1 MSHTSLSQEET
12 CKLARSKGDRQN
24 FLVTAIEE
32 AIAAHRIQSESA
44 RRANAPAKSA
54 ATKPVA
60 NVSAVRLRHLHDVIR
75 DSKSRLYSGPAVIA
89 SITGVTSSQAS
100 DAIRQARYGA
110 RWLDF
115 SYTPPIKR
123 TRDYEIEQALRLH
136 GYVGSWRLLP
146 HRPTLAAYLE
156 ARTGAE
162 RDHPCVVFLSTH
174 CVAVSGGVFCDVFS
188 RGEVVDIDD
197 AKGRRKKVSRVLV
210 LTKRIAPSPIASR
223 QPVPNAAKAGANG
236 KADRLFRAAIKTET
250 GALRVKIT
258 PNEVFIVRRDEA
270 GWYWL
275 GSREGVEDL
284 ILRPTSDGRLRGNTD
299 EAAAY
304 RKAKGG

>member
-1 MSHTSLSQEET
+1 MQTPT
-12 CKLARSKGDRQN
+12 TLAPTLG
-24 FLVTAIEE
+24 AI
-32 AIAAHRIQSESA
+32 
-44 RRANAPAKSA
+44 
-54 ATKPVA
+54 KPRYL
-60 NVSAVRLRHLHDVIR
+60 NDAVKDT
-75 DSKSRLYSGPAVIA
+75 KSRLYSGPAVIA

-100 DAIRQARYGA
+100 DSIRQVRYGA
-110 RWLDF
+110 RWLDL

-123 TRDYEIEQALRLH
+123 TRGYEIEQALRLH
-136 GYVGSWRLLP
+136 GYIGHWRLLP
-146 HRPTLAAYLE
+146 DQPTLAAYLN

-223 QPVPNAAKAGANG
+223 QPVPNAAKAGANSSV
-236 KADRLFRAAIKTET
+236 DRLFRAAIKAET

-258 PNEVFIVRRDEA
+258 PNEVFIVRADEA

-275 GSREGVEDL
+275 GSRDGVEDL
-284 ILRPTSDGRLRGNTD
+284 ILRPNSDGRLRGDTE

-304 RKAKGG
+304 RKAMGE